1 MTLVRCFCFCVL
13 LILSDVAASKD
24 ARGEQAAPDSVDA
37 IAGLA
42 KQFDKHPLIMLGEQ
56 HRNAQQHVFLR
67 KLVRDPAFIC
77 RANDIVIEFGN
88 ARLQHV
94 ADAYV
99 AGETVTEAQM
109 QSMWRETEV
118 MFAWNSPV
126 YREFYE
132 TVRDIN
138 EKRICPH
145 PIRLLLGDPPVDWS
159 LVKTVEDFK
168 RLEDRDVFFA
178 GVVEREVLAKKRRAL
193 LISGSLHALRQMPKE
208 EGTGFE
214 GPNVVQIIERK
225 HPGTLFT
232 VATVPSEAAAET
244 MKMGAPPSF
253 RVVRGTDLENA
264 DFGMIAPA
272 WTATPVF
279 VNGKHE
285 WKLDPAKQWPRMG
298 KVVDGVLYLGG
309 DDTKLFPPPEIYLE
323 PVYQQQLR
331 HRAAIIKE
339 YNGQDFM
346 PVLDDLI
353 KEAHA
358 AKPERLP
365 GG

>member
-1 MTLVRCFCFCVL
+1 MTLARCFCLCL
-13 LILSDVAASKD
+13 ALILSGNTASKD
-24 ARGEQAAPDSVDA
+24 AGGEQAAPDSA
-37 IAGLA
+37 AAMAGLA
-42 KQFDKHPLIMLGEQ
+42 KQFDKHPLIMIGEQ
-56 HRNAQQHVFLR
+56 HRNVQQHVFLR
-67 KLVRDPAFIC
+67 KLIRDPAFIC
-77 RANDIVIEFGN
+77 KANDIVIEFGN
-88 ARLQHV
+88 ARLQNV

-132 TVRDIN
+132 TVREIN

-145 PIRLLLGDPPVDWS
+145 SIRLLLGDPPVDWS

-178 GVVEREVLAKKRRAL
+178 DVVEREVLAKKRRAL

-214 GPNVVQIIERK
+214 EPNAVQIIERK

-232 VATVPSEAAAET
+232 VATVPSQAAAET
-244 MKMGAPPSF
+244 MKMGPPPSF
-253 RVVRGTDLENA
+253 RVVRGTDLERA

-272 WTATPVF
+272 WTATPVI

-285 WKLDPAKQWPRMG
+285 WKLDAAKQWPRMG
-298 KVVDGVLYLGG
+298 KVIDGVLYLGG
-309 DDTKLFPPPEIYLE
+309 DETKLFPSPTIYLD

-339 YNGQDFM
+339 FNGQDFM

-353 KEAHA
+353 REAQSGKTESH
-358 AKPERLP
+358 P
-365 GG
+365 